1 MSIYPAPPIPDED
14 QVQDEPDLAT
24 VTDLVEKISTTSSET
39 TENSSENSFL
49 IKDENEIQ
57 TESEILN
64 QLESIKEF
72 QSQELEDPNYSSYEV
87 WKIFQNYIFLNHIFP
102 FDFIFFFSE
111 FQGKWWWKSKV
122 QCLPTLGNF
131 ARILPPTTCFKC
143 HVEQFLHYAIYILS
157 FISHSS
163 MVWEDLKT
171 KKVIFFRSILHKKDI
186 EHVINTKCQFSS
198 NLSKNSF
205 E

>member
-1 MSIYPAPPIPDED
+1 MEFEHLS
-14 QVQDEPDLAT
+14 
-24 VTDLVEKISTTSSET
+24 STTNSGWGSST
-39 TENSSENSFL
+39 RWSRSCNSHGSGWKDFHHKFWDYWEFFREFFPHQRWKWNSNR
-49 IKDENEIQ
+49 IRNI
-57 TESEILN
+57 
-64 QLESIKEF
+64 ESIGIDKRISKSRTWR
-72 QSQELEDPNYSSYEV
+72 SQL
-87 WKIFQNYIFLNHIFP
+87 
-102 FDFIFFFSE
+102 FILRE

-131 ARILPPTTCFKC
+131 ARILPPTLCFKC

>member
-1 MSIYPAPPIPDED
+1 MIESIW
-14 QVQDEPDLAT
+14 
-24 VTDLVEKISTTSSET
+24 
-39 TENSSENSFL
+39 NN
-49 IKDENEIQ
+49 IQ
-57 TESEILN
+57 TDWLQSPKN
-64 QLESIKEF
+64 NF
-72 QSQELEDPNYSSYEV
+72 QTLRTVRVSLTVKNYYN
-87 WKIFQNYIFLNHIFP
+87 FFLFS
-102 FDFIFFFSE
+102 FSE

-131 ARILPPTTCFKC
+131 ARILPPTLCFKC

>member
-49 IKDENEIQ
+49 IRDENEIQ

-72 QSQELEDPNYSSYEV
+72 QSQEVEDPNYSSYEV
-87 WKIFQNYIFLNHIFP
+87 WKIFQNYIFFKSHFSLWFHI
-102 FDFIFFFSE
+102 FFSE

-157 FISHSS
+157 FISHST

-171 KKVIFFRSILHKKDI
+171 KKSYIFALYCIKKTL
-186 EHVINTKCQFSS
+186 NMW
-198 NLSKNSF
+198 
-205 E
+205 

>member
-87 WKIFQNYIFLNHIFP
+87 LKIFKNYIFLKKKNYY
-102 FDFIFFFSE
+102 
-111 FQGKWWWKSKV
+111 
-122 QCLPTLGNF
+122 NF
-131 ARILPPTTCFKC
+131 
-143 HVEQFLHYAIYILS
+143 
-157 FISHSS
+157 
-163 MVWEDLKT
+163 
-171 KKVIFFRSILHKKDI
+171 
-186 EHVINTKCQFSS
+186 
-198 NLSKNSF
+198 
-205 E
+205 

>member
-87 WKIFQNYIFLNHIFP
+87 FSKLYFFLLFQ
-102 FDFIFFFSE
+102 
-111 FQGKWWWKSKV
+111 
-122 QCLPTLGNF
+122 
-131 ARILPPTTCFKC
+131 
-143 HVEQFLHYAIYILS
+143 
-157 FISHSS
+157 
-163 MVWEDLKT
+163 
-171 KKVIFFRSILHKKDI
+171 
-186 EHVINTKCQFSS
+186 
-198 NLSKNSF
+198 
-205 E
+205 